1 MDNRL
6 MIKLE
11 LGNRIIARV
20 RGRASGEN
28 DGRRE
33 DVIFGEKEKK
43 RVVTCRFCPL
53 TSPPQC
59 HVIEEGRGERRGRGS
74 KRERNGRLS
83 DHI

>member
-53 TSPPQC
+53 T
-59 HVIEEGRGERRGRGS
+59 
-74 KRERNGRLS
+74 
-83 DHI
+83 